1 MSLPI
6 THAAIIA
13 SNNNHHYNL
22 AITDSLAILIVL
34 NGFILA
40 YFIYLAIKYYIIKPQ
55 ESLLKYL
62 FTDYGTPSGGLI
74 TFLVVNGIALAVVL
88 IIIVSEYLK

>member
-13 SNNNHHYNL
+13 SNNNHHSHL
-22 AITDSLAILIVL
+22 TITDSLAILIVL

-55 ESLLKYL
+55 ESLSKYL
-62 FTDYGTPSGGLI
+62 FTDYDTPSGGLI
-74 TFLVVNGIALAVVL
+74 TFFTINGIALAVFL